1 MKIIIIGAGKV
12 GYSIAQMLSREQ
24 HDVTVIDTD
33 EERLKIVEEHLD
45 VQTIYG
51 NGASADVLKEAG
63 VGDSDLLAAVTEADE
78 LNMVACYF
86 AKSFGTKHTVARVRN
101 PEYVDFD
108 TSSGLK
114 LMGID
119 MIINPERVTAN
130 EIAKLTKVAEAQN
143 VEYFANEKIQL
154 LELKITE
161 TSPVIDIP
169 LMDLKLNHSFLIVAI
184 VRGDKMIIPRGKDQI
199 MAGDV
204 IFVLA
209 ETKEMI
215 AIERLLGQRRL
226 KVENVVI
233 LGGGRIGYYLA
244 EQLEKSRLNVKIIEK
259 DLLKC
264 KMIARKLN
272 NTLVINGDGAD
283 LQLLEDENVGSTDLF
298 VAVTGD
304 DKINLLVSLL
314 AKHLGAKKTIAQIRR
329 SDYTLLVEKVGID
342 RAISPRVLTVGA
354 VLRFVRKGQIVSIR
368 LVSDS
373 RAQITELIVS
383 EGCRNAGKSLKDIRF
398 PVGAI
403 IGAIVRGE
411 RVIVPTGNDTILPGD
426 RVVVFALPSAVQ
438 KVEHF
443 FAEK

>member
-1 MKIIIIGAGKV
+1 MKTIIIGAGKV

-45 VQTIYG
+45 VQTICG
-51 NGASADVLKEAG
+51 NGASSDVLKEAG
-63 VGDSDLLAAVTEADE
+63 VGESDLLAAVTEADE

-130 EIAKLTKVAEAQN
+130 EIAKLTKIAEAQN
-143 VEYFANEKIQL
+143 VEYFANGKIQL
-154 LELKITE
+154 LELKVTE
-161 TSPVIDIP
+161 TSPAIDIP
-169 LMDLKLNHSFLIVAI
+169 LMDLKFEHSFLIVAI
-184 VRGDKMIIPRGKDQI
+184 VRGDKMIIPRGKDRI
-199 MAGDV
+199 LAGDV

-209 ETKEMI
+209 ETREMI
-215 AIERLLGQRRL
+215 EIERLLGQRRL

-244 EQLEKSRLNVKIIEK
+244 EQLEKSRINVKIIEK
-259 DLLKC
+259 DLMKC

-272 NTLVINGDGAD
+272 NALVINGDGTD

-314 AKHLGAKKTIAQIRR
+314 AKHLGARKTIAQIRR

-342 RAISPRVLTVGA
+342 RAISPRVLTAGA
-354 VLRFVRKGQIVSIR
+354 VLRFVRKGQIVSIT

-383 EGCRNAGKSLKDIRF
+383 EGCRNAGKYLKDIRF

-403 IGAIVRGE
+403 IGAVARGD
-411 RVIVPTGNDTILPGD
+411 RVIVPTGNDMVLPGD
-426 RVVVFALPSAVQ
+426 RVVVFALPSAIQ
-438 KVEHF
+438 KVERF